1 MVPDADIK
9 ALCRRFDK
17 DHDGEISFQ
26 DFYTSVLPYFI
37 YGKIRG
43 ENTRNPLA
51 IQASKPQTLRK
62 KLIGLQLK
70 AKNSGVLPAQKMK
83 NRAKSAKLGKAT
95 LQKGFFTQ
103 HQDLLV
109 FEEGKKYDFTK

>member
-37 YGKIRG
+37 YGKIRS
-43 ENTRNPLA
+43 ENSKNPLA
-51 IQASKPQTLRK
+51 I
-62 KLIGLQLK
+62 
-70 AKNSGVLPAQKMK
+70 
-83 NRAKSAKLGKAT
+83 
-95 LQKGFFTQ
+95 
-103 HQDLLV
+103 
-109 FEEGKKYDFTK
+109 